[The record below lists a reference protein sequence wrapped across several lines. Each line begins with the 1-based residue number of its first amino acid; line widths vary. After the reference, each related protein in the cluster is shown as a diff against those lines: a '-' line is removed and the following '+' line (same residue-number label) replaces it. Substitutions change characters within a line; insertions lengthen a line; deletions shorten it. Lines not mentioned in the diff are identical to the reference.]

1 MASSASWAA
10 RNPKIYNVLTN
21 SIRRLKILPRWVII
35 ALDLTIVGFSCF
47 IGYLLRFN
55 FSVSDILSNNILQ
68 GVLMY
73 MLCGFLASLVTN
85 SYKGIIRYTGIQDGV
100 RIIYMVGLN
109 TLFAC
114 VVNLISYYNQVGN
127 FIPYSVILISLLS
140 SFLFLFNYR
149 LLVKYIFTYY
159 KNAILKKSNV
169 LIFGAG
175 QTGIIT
181 RHVIDST
188 ARMRIAGYL
197 EDDKNKVGKVLDGV
211 KIYSAELKELDVL
224 VKELSIDELIFTV
237 KDISLERKNEVVDI
251 CIKNQVKIRT
261 IPPVEKWVRGEL
273 SFNQIKEVNIEDL
286 LGRESIKIK
295 NENVESDIRGK
306 RILITGAAG
315 SIGSEL
321 VRQVLQYNPETLVLV
336 DQAESPLYEMER
348 ELKLHTGVTKIALYL
363 ADITNKERMTAIFRD
378 HRPEIIYH
386 AAAYKH
392 VPVMESNPSEAIS
405 CNILGT
411 KIMADLAIEVK
422 AIKFVMISTDKAVN
436 PTNVMGCSKRIA
448 EIYVQAL
455 NNYLLVE
462 PLSRTSFV
470 TTRFGNVL
478 GSNGSVIPL
487 FKKQIKMG
495 GPITVTHPEVSRFFM
510 TIPEACQLVIEA
522 GTMGKGGEI
531 FIFDMGKSI
540 KILDLAKKM
549 IHLSGLDPER
559 DINIVFI
566 GLREGEKLYEELLT
580 KSENTMPTHHH
591 KIMIAKVQE
600 YQYIEINTYIELF
613 NDLVNDRNELKM
625 VALMKELVPEFVSNY
640 SRYEIL
646 DAQN

>member
-1 MASSASWAA
+1 MA
-10 RNPKIYNVLTN
+10 
-21 SIRRLKILPRWVII
+21 
-35 ALDLTIVGFSCF
+35 
-47 IGYLLRFN
+47 
-55 FSVSDILSNNILQ
+55 
-68 GVLMY
+68 
-73 MLCGFLASLVTN
+73 CGFLAIMATN
-85 SYKGIIRYTGIQDGV
+85 SYKGIIRYTGIQDGA

-109 TLFAC
+109 SLFAC
-114 VVNLISYYNQVGN
+114 LINLTFYSNSQINI
-127 FIPYSVILISLLS
+127 IPYSVILISFLS

-159 KNAILKKSNV
+159 KNAILKKSRV

-197 EDDKNKVGKVLDGV
+197 EDDKNKVGKVLDGA
-211 KIYSAELKELDVL
+211 KIYSAEPKELDVL
-224 VKELSIDELIFTV
+224 LKELNIDELIFTV
-237 KDISLERKNEVVDI
+237 KDITLERKNEVVDI

-261 IPPVEKWVRGEL
+261 VPPVEKWVRGEL
-273 SFNQIKEVNIEDL
+273 SLNQIKEINIEDL

-295 NENVESDIRGK
+295 NENVEADIRGK
-306 RILITGAAG
+306 RIMITGAAG

-321 VRQVLQYNPETLVLV
+321 VRQVIQYNPDSLILV

-348 ELKLHTGVTKIALYL
+348 ELKLHTGVTKVALYL
-363 ADITNKERMTAIFRD
+363 ADITNKERMASIFKD

-392 VPVMESNPSEAIS
+392 VPVMESNPSEAVS
-405 CNILGT
+405 CNVLGT
-411 KIMADLAIEVK
+411 KIVADLAIEVK

-448 EIYVQAL
+448 EIYVQSL
-455 NNYLLVE
+455 NSYLQKE
-462 PLSRTSFV
+462 PISRTSFV

-487 FKKQIKMG
+487 FKKQIMMG

-540 KILDLAKKM
+540 KIMDLAKKM
-549 IHLSGLDPER
+549 IQLSGLDPER
-559 DINIVFI
+559 DINVVFT
-566 GLREGEKLYEELLT
+566 GLREGEKLYEELLA
-580 KSENTMPTHHH
+580 KSENTMPTHHQ

-600 YQYIEINTYIELF
+600 YEYIEINKYIELF

-640 SRYEIL
+640 SRYEVL

>member
-1 MASSASWAA
+1 M
-10 RNPKIYNVLTN
+10 LTN
-21 SIRRLKILPRWVII
+21 TIRSLKILPRWVII
-35 ALDLTIVGFSCF
+35 ALDLAIVALSCF
-47 IGYLLRFN
+47 VGYLLRFN
-55 FSVSDILSNNILQ
+55 FSFTELLKFNFVVGI
-68 GVLMY
+68 GTY
-73 MLCGFLASLVTN
+73 TLCGFVAILVTN
-85 SYKGIIRYTGIQDGV
+85 SYKGIIRYTGVQDGA

-109 TLFAC
+109 AIFAC
-114 VVNLISYYNQVGN
+114 VVNLISSNNLRGN
-127 FIPYSVILISLLS
+127 IIPYSVVLISLLS

-159 KNAILKKSNV
+159 KNAILKKSRV
-169 LIFGAG
+169 IIFGAG

-197 EDDKNKVGKVLDGV
+197 EDDKNKIGKVLDGI
-211 KIYSAELKELDVL
+211 KIHSGAPQELDLLLKELN
-224 VKELSIDELIFTV
+224 IDELIFTA
-237 KDISLERKNEVVDI
+237 KDISLERKNEIVDV
-251 CIKNQVKIRT
+251 CIRNQVKIRT
-261 IPPVEKWVRGEL
+261 VPPIEKWVRGEL
-273 SFNQIKEVNIEDL
+273 SLNQIKEINIEDL

-295 NENVESDIRGK
+295 NENVESDIKGK

-321 VRQVLQYNPETLVLV
+321 VRQVLQYNPDSLILI
-336 DQAESPLYEMER
+336 DQAESPLYELER
-348 ELKLHTGVTKIALYL
+348 ELKLYSGITKIALYL
-363 ADITNKERMTAIFRD
+363 ADITNKERISTIFKD
-378 HRPEIIYH
+378 HKPEIIYH

-411 KIMADLAIEVK
+411 KIIADLAIEVK

-448 EIYVQAL
+448 EIYVQSL
-455 NNYLLVE
+455 NNYVQKGLAA
-462 PLSRTSFV
+462 RTSFV

-495 GPITVTHPEVSRFFM
+495 GPITITHPEVSRFFM

-531 FIFDMGKSI
+531 FIFDMGQSV

-559 DINIVFI
+559 DISIVFT
-566 GLREGEKLYEELLT
+566 GMREGEKLYEELLT
-580 KSENTMPTHHH
+580 KAENTMPTHHH
-591 KIMIAKVQE
+591 KIMIARVQE
-600 YQYIEINTYIELF
+600 YEYIEINKYIELF
-613 NDLVNDRNELKM
+613 NDLIHDRNELKM
-625 VALMKELVPEFVSNY
+625 VTLMKELVPEFVSNY
-640 SRYEIL
+640 SRYEVL
-646 DAQN
+646 DQVRQ